1 MLNTGMWSP
10 GELIEGKALPAPS
23 AGIICYL
30 LWLSHVWSLRV
41 PEWEKFYHRKYLQMT
56 ATRAFVMY
64 FQIALR
70 EKHYSPLL
78 KKSITLP
85 TLTPDYEIKAL
96 SNSLDQGSG
105 KLWPITYF
113 CTSHELREVFTF
125 SKWLKTNL
133 KNPILWQV
141 KIMIFKFQCPK

>member
-1 MLNTGMWSP
+1 
-10 GELIEGKALPAPS
+10 
-23 AGIICYL
+23 
-30 LWLSHVWSLRV
+30 
-41 PEWEKFYHRKYLQMT
+41 MT

-78 KKSITLP
+78 KKKSITLP

-105 KLWPITYF
+105 KL
-113 CTSHELREVFTF
+113 
-125 SKWLKTNL
+125 
-133 KNPILWQV
+133 
-141 KIMIFKFQCPK
+141 